1 MFLSPDECAREVVEV
16 VPLIMRALVG
26 EMRRHDATDLSV
38 PQFATLAF
46 LSRNE
51 GACLSDAAEHF
62 GLRLPSMSKMIDGLV
77 VRGLVLRSTNPTDR
91 RRVTL
96 ALSESGRDALQ
107 VAREATRVFLAE
119 RLSNLTASQLAAVVQ
134 TMGVLRPLFDGGSEA
149 DDKASGQGYG
159 DGEERGIAPTHE

>member
-1 MFLSPDECAREVVEV
+1 MSLSPDECAREVVEV

-51 GACLSDAAEHF
+51 GSCLSDAAEHF

-77 VRGLVLRSTNPTDR
+77 LRGLVLRRTNPADR

-96 ALSESGRDALQ
+96 ALSERGGDALR

-119 RLSNLTASQLAAVVQ
+119 RLSGLTELQLAGVVE
-134 TMGVLRPLFDGGSEA
+134 TMAILRPLFDGGGEGAS
-149 DDKASGQGYG
+149 KASG
-159 DGEERGIAPTHE
+159 

>member
-1 MFLSPDECAREVVEV
+1 MVLSPHECAREVVEV

-77 VRGLVLRSTNPTDR
+77 IRGLVLRRTNPADR
-91 RRVTL
+91 RRITL
-96 ALSESGRDALQ
+96 ALSERGGDALQ

-119 RLSNLTASQLAAVVQ
+119 RLSGLTESQLAAVVQ
-134 TMGVLRPLFDGGSEA
+134 TMAILRPLFDGASETN
-149 DDKASGQGYG
+149 DKAAG
-159 DGEERGIAPTHE
+159 

>member
-1 MFLSPDECAREVVEV
+1 MLLSPDECAREVVEV

-77 VRGLVLRSTNPTDR
+77 VRGLVLRRTNPADR
-91 RRVTL
+91 RRITL
-96 ALSESGRDALQ
+96 ALSERGGDALR

-119 RLSNLTASQLAAVVQ
+119 RLSGLTESQLATVVQ
-134 TMGVLRPLFDGGSEA
+134 AMAILRPLFAGASETNNKTA
-149 DDKASGQGYG
+149 G
-159 DGEERGIAPTHE
+159 

>member
-1 MFLSPDECAREVVEV
+1 MLFSPEECAREVVEV

-77 VRGLVLRSTNPTDR
+77 ARGLVLRRINPADR

-96 ALSESGRDALQ
+96 ALSERGGDALQ

-119 RLSNLTASQLAAVVQ
+119 RLSRLTESQLAAVVQ
-134 TMGVLRPLFDGGSEA
+134 SMAILRPLFDGGSA
-149 DDKASGQGYG
+149 GDDKASG
-159 DGEERGIAPTHE
+159 

>member
-1 MFLSPDECAREVVEV
+1 MSLSPDECARELAEV
-16 VPLIMRALVG
+16 VPLIMRALVS

-51 GACLSDAAEHF
+51 GACLSDAADHF

-77 VRGLVLRSTNPTDR
+77 ARGLVLRHTNPTDR

-96 ALSESGRDALQ
+96 ALSDRGGDALR
-107 VAREATRVFLAE
+107 VARETTRLFLAE
-119 RLSNLTASQLAAVVQ
+119 RLSRLTAPQLAAVVQ
-134 TMGVLRPLFDGGSEA
+134 TMGVLRPLFDGGGDA
-149 DDKASGQGYG
+149 DGKASG
-159 DGEERGIAPTHE
+159 

>member
-1 MFLSPDECAREVVEV
+1 MLFSPEECAREVVEV

-77 VRGLVLRSTNPTDR
+77 ARGLVLRRINPADR

-96 ALSESGRDALQ
+96 ALSERGGDALQ

-119 RLSNLTASQLAAVVQ
+119 RLAGLSESQLAAVVQ
-134 TMGVLRPLFDGGSEA
+134 TMGILRPLFDGGNEGE
-149 DDKASGQGYG
+149 DKASG
-159 DGEERGIAPTHE
+159 

>member
-77 VRGLVLRSTNPTDR
+77 SRGLVLRRTNPADR

-96 ALSESGRDALQ
+96 TLSERGGDALR

-119 RLSNLTASQLAAVVQ
+119 RLSGLTELQLAAVVQ
-134 TMGVLRPLFDGGSEA
+134 TMAILRPLFDGGGEGAS
-149 DDKASGQGYG
+149 KASG
-159 DGEERGIAPTHE
+159 

>member
-1 MFLSPDECAREVVEV
+1 MFLSPDECARQVVEV
-16 VPLIMRALVG
+16 VPIIMRALVG

-38 PQFATLAF
+38 PQFATLVF

-62 GLRLPSMSKMIDGLV
+62 GLTLPSMSKMIDGLV
-77 VRGLVLRSTNPTDR
+77 VRGLVLRRINPSDR

-96 ALSESGRDALQ
+96 ALSERGDDALH

-119 RLSNLTASQLAAVVQ
+119 RLSRLTKSQIAAVVE
-134 TMGVLRPLFDGGSEA
+134 TMAILRPLFDGGNEA
-149 DDKASGQGYG
+149 GDQPSG
-159 DGEERGIAPTHE
+159 

>member
-16 VPLIMRALVG
+16 VPIIMRALVG

-77 VRGLVLRSTNPTDR
+77 VRGLVLRRINPADR
-91 RRVTL
+91 RRVIL
-96 ALSESGRDALQ
+96 ALSEMGGDALR

-119 RLSNLTASQLAAVVQ
+119 RLSRLTESQLAAVAR
-134 TMGVLRPLFDGGSEA
+134 TMAILRPLFDGGSEE
-149 DDKASGQGYG
+149 DNKTSG
-159 DGEERGIAPTHE
+159 